1 MSLFLMVKRT
11 INQVTLFL
19 TAKQKA
25 TYLRLLPR
33 TILARLMLLIAI
45 LLAISI
51 YGSLKIFDYFD
62 REPRAE
68 MAALQ
73 AVTIVNYT
81 RASLIAS
88 HENRRNALLSEL
100 SGREGVRVYAADFME
115 EIEPLP
121 NDPFVQLIAKKIRQ
135 RLGEETII
143 SVNHYDIP
151 GLWISFNVEL
161 DDFWV
166 VIPKIQ
172 VDRPFPL
179 HWLGWAALI
188 GLLSLI
194 GAYIT
199 AARINRPLNLLA
211 SAADK
216 LRNGEP
222 APKLPEDSLDEL
234 REVNQTFNEMADAL
248 VRLDSERTL
257 LLAGVS
263 HDIRTPLARLRLA
276 VEMLSEQES
285 VLMKEGMIDDIAD
298 MDNIIHQFSDFVR
311 GVEGESTR
319 MMDINVLLSSLA
331 ERQARAGRKLEVK
344 LSPTYFIPL
353 RPLAMQRLLD
363 NLVGN
368 AYAYT
373 KGDVTVESHIMA
385 DKIVISVLDRGP
397 GIPAE
402 HAQRLLRPFERLDS
416 ARTKNE
422 GGSGLGLAICNRI
435 AKLHQGS
442 LELINRADG
451 GLEARL
457 LLPIQQRY

>member
-1 MSLFLMVKRT
+1 
-11 INQVTLFL
+11 
-19 TAKQKA
+19 
-25 TYLRLLPR
+25 
-33 TILARLMLLIAI
+33 MLLIAI
-45 LLAISI
+45 LLVISI

-88 HENRRNALLSEL
+88 HENRRSALLSEL
-100 SGREGVRVYAADFME
+100 SSREGVRVYAADFME
-115 EIEPLP
+115 QIEPLP
-121 NDPFVQLIAKKIRQ
+121 DDPFALLIAKKIRE

-143 SVNHYDIP
+143 TINHYGIP

-166 VIPKIQ
+166 IIPNIQ

-179 HWLGWAALI
+179 HWLGWGALI
-188 GLLSLI
+188 GLLSLF

-211 SAADK
+211 HAADK

-234 REVNQTFNEMADAL
+234 REVNQTFNEMAEAL
-248 VRLDSERTL
+248 VRLDAERTL

-276 VEMLSEQES
+276 VEMLPEDENGQ
-285 VLMKEGMIDDIAD
+285 MKVGMIEDIAD
-298 MDNIIHQFSDFVR
+298 MDNIIHQFLDFVR
-311 GVEGESTR
+311 GVEGEATKWV
-319 MMDINVLLSSLA
+319 DINELLTSLA
-331 ERQARAGRKLEVK
+331 ERQGRAGRKLEVK
-344 LSPTYFIPL
+344 FGPAYLIPI

-368 AYAYT
+368 AYAYS
-373 KGDVTVESHIMA
+373 KGEVVVESKITA
-385 DKIVISVLDRGP
+385 DKIIISVLDRGP
-397 GIPAE
+397 GVPPEQAE
-402 HAQRLLRPFERLDS
+402 RLLRPFERLNN

-435 AKLHQGS
+435 AKLHRGS
-442 LELINRADG
+442 LELINRNSG

-457 LLPIQQRY
+457 SLPIQQNQ

>member
-1 MSLFLMVKRT
+1 
-11 INQVTLFL
+11 
-19 TAKQKA
+19 
-25 TYLRLLPR
+25 
-33 TILARLMLLIAI
+33 MLLIAT

-115 EIEPLP
+115 QIEPLP
-121 NDPFVQLIAKKIRQ
+121 QDPFVQLIAKKIRE

-143 SVNHYDIP
+143 TVNHYGIS

-179 HWLGWAALI
+179 HWLGWGALI
-188 GLLSLI
+188 GLLSLA

-211 SAADK
+211 KAADR

-222 APKLPEDSLDEL
+222 APKLPEDNLDEL
-234 REVNQTFNEMADAL
+234 RAVNQTFNEMAEAL
-248 VRLDSERTL
+248 VRIDAERTL

-276 VEMLSEQES
+276 VEMLPDDEANP
-285 VLMKEGMIDDIAD
+285 MKEGMIEDIAD
-298 MDNIIHQFSDFVR
+298 MDNIIHQFLDFVR

-319 MMDINVLLSSLA
+319 MMDINDLLKLLA
-331 ERQARAGRKLEVK
+331 ERQSRAGRQLKVK
-344 LSPTYFIPL
+344 MGPTYLIPI

-368 AYAYT
+368 AYAYS
-373 KGDVTVESHIMA
+373 KDEVVVES
-385 DKIVISVLDRGP
+385 KITAEKIIISVLDRGP
-397 GIPAE
+397 GIPADQAE
-402 HAQRLLRPFERLDS
+402 RLLRPFERLNS

-435 AKLHQGS
+435 AKLHHGS
-442 LELINRADG
+442 LELINRDGG

-457 LLPIQQRY
+457 SLPIQHY